1 MALHPGS
8 AIWVDAA
15 PKEPHLSRESYL
27 LGVADAAAYGGR
39 WIISLDDQL
48 AAAVAAQTPAAFETW
63 KKISNAADF
72 FAAHRAWSGY
82 VPEAVVGVVS
92 NLSGENEFLSHEL
105 LNLLARTN
113 EQYRIVLKTE
123 VSAESLN
130 GLKAVL
136 YPDTDPPSPNVR
148 KQILDFVQNGGML
161 IAGPKW
167 GELPGEPAKYDDH
180 PRYASRVLGK
190 GRVAIGKSD
199 LADPYLL
206 ANDSVV
212 LISHRYDL
220 LRFWNGGALGS
231 YLTTAPDRTR
241 SVVQMLFFAKE
252 LNGKVQ
258 TGGPTAASVRVAGRY
273 RSAKLWTLNQP
284 EPARVE
290 IEPEKDAVELHLP
303 ALSEYAAV
311 ELEV

>member
-1 MALHPGS
+1 M
-8 AIWVDAA
+8 
-15 PKEPHLSRESYL
+15 
-27 LGVADAAAYGGR
+27 
-39 WIISLDDQL
+39 
-48 AAAVAAQTPAAFETW
+48 
-63 KKISNAADF
+63 
-72 FAAHRAWSGY
+72 
-82 VPEAVVGVVS
+82 
-92 NLSGENEFLSHEL
+92 
-105 LNLLARTN
+105 ARTN
-113 EQYRIVLKTE
+113 EQYRIVLKAE
-123 VSAESLN
+123 ISAESLN
-130 GLKAVL
+130 SLKAVI
-136 YPDTDPPSPNVR
+136 YPDADPPSANVR

-180 PRYASRVLGK
+180 PRYASRVFGK
-190 GRVAIGKSD
+190 GRVAIGKTD
-199 LADPYLL
+199 LADPYIL

-231 YLTTAPDRTR
+231 YLTTAPDRKR

-258 TGGPTAASVRVAGRY
+258 PGGPAAASIRVAGRY
-273 RSAKLWTLNQP
+273 RAAKLWTLSQA

-303 ALSEYAAV
+303 GLSEYAAV